1 LNRLQ
6 RNLFT
11 LQQRP
16 WLWRGLLGTGLGLA
30 LLVPVIA
37 GVASVKHLLEIAD
50 LPDCQT
56 DTSTDDY
63 ADSYSGRLYCADE
76 IAGKNTVGDLRD
88 AIKLVS
94 SIPEGDPLREAGDRR
109 IERWSRTLLDMGED
123 AYQKGD
129 LDNAMNA
136 ARAIPISTQLFNL
149 AGDRMNHW
157 KDTWD
162 KAEDI
167 YKRAKDAI
175 DQQQWSNTISTAR
188 ELLKLDNHH
197 WATTRYQELMDQLQA
212 AKEQLKSQ
220 KIAPKPPSQNS
231 VLDADGTA
239 QLKKAKTLANRG
251 DLAGLKGAIAEAQQ
265 IFYGTPAYNEAQK
278 LIEQWEK
285 QAGLIEDRQHLDRA
299 NQLAQ
304 RGTEQAL
311 QAAIDEAYQVSPSRG
326 LYNEA
331 RRRIDQWM
339 DQLYRTRYPSSP
351 PSPPASPPAP
361 APSSPPTTP

>member
-1 LNRLQ
+1 M
-6 RNLFT
+6 
-11 LQQRP
+11 
-16 WLWRGLLGTGLGLA
+16 GLV
-30 LLVPVIA
+30 LLVPVVA
-37 GVASVKHLLEIAD
+37 GIASVKHLLEIAD

-56 DTSTDDY
+56 DTYTDANDN
-63 ADSYSGRLYCADE
+63 YSARLYCADE
-76 IAGKNTVGDLRD
+76 LAGKRTVGDLRD
-88 AIKLVS
+88 AIKLVN

-109 IERWSRTLLDMGED
+109 VERWSSTLLDMGED

-129 LDNAMNA
+129 LDSALNA

-157 KDTWD
+157 KDIWD
-162 KAEDI
+162 RAEDI

-220 KIAPKPPSQNS
+220 KAAPKPPSQNS

-239 QLKKAKTLANRG
+239 QLKKAKTLAARG

-265 IFYGTPAYNEAQK
+265 IFYGTPAYNAAQK
-278 LIEQWEK
+278 LTEQWEK

-311 QAAIDEAYQVSPSRG
+311 QAAIDEAYQVSPSRS

-351 PSPPASPPAP
+351 PASPP
-361 APSSPPTTP
+361 APSSPPPSP